1 MLTAHLVCADVD
13 EAFDAAV
20 NPCGLQ
26 QHVSAVRVIQRESQ
40 AVAEGV
46 VDVGLQ
52 VSQKVSSEVAAHA
65 GNASRG
71 TMFDLPLAV
80 PSARPA
86 QSGSCHLSCKV
97 HDSIDLFC
105 LKHMTD
111 QVSALDVCLHKLQ
124 RGRIRMLA
132 TQGDCM

>member
-26 QHVSAVRVIQRESQ
+26 QHVRAVRVIQRESQ

-52 VSQKVSSEVAAHA
+52 VSQNVLRRNCACRQCIAHI
-65 GNASRG
+65 
-71 TMFDLPLAV
+71 MFNLPLAV
-80 PSARPA
+80 T
-86 QSGSCHLSCKV
+86 V
-97 HDSIDLFC
+97 
-105 LKHMTD
+105 
-111 QVSALDVCLHKLQ
+111 
-124 RGRIRMLA
+124 
-132 TQGDCM
+132 